1 MNHPIG
7 FFRNFAPMKKVLT
20 YLTRHML
27 PCILCMACISCSHKS
42 HEISPMTERL
52 IELDDSLYFFP
63 KEKSLA
69 QLFDK
74 FDSIAR
80 ICAKR
85 GDHSSEVMTHHI
97 MADLQTMAGHNALAF
112 NEARKLIE
120 ISDCEF
126 GQGIYFLTLSNIDIE
141 LNLFAKARQRL
152 LEALDQLPEQRVLH
166 TRIHLHL
173 LELNVI
179 QQSYNQAMLR
189 IDKIERLNAEEG
201 LHSLPHN
208 IQLRYAAWKALAHIY
223 SGDIAY
229 GRQLMLDFEANNTL
243 KSCDGYGLIHH
254 LLRRNYHHTLKEY
267 DQAEHHAIAY
277 INECLKFKNRHW
289 EQNAYARAGK
299 IFEESGNIA
308 AALPYYQKAVH
319 LRDSLSKVSM
329 NREEVILKEEQQL
342 EDMEYQQWQ
351 KRHTLLRIVFW
362 GGLAALLLIVG
373 IIIFL
378 RHLNRKVQH
387 STQQLK
393 EAHKK
398 VNESIQAKSV
408 FLSNMSHEIRTPL
421 NAISGFSE
429 ILISQPD
436 MEKDMRTECNNIIR
450 ENSMLLLK
458 LLNDVLDLS
467 NLDIEKMNFS
477 LDHYDVVAIGRS
489 IINMFQNIRHSSNA
503 DILFETEVPELTLYT
518 DENRLRQLMI
528 NLLIN
533 ATKFTKDGSITL
545 SIALDKQGN
554 NALFAV
560 TDTGC
565 GIPLE
570 KQKSVFSRFEKL
582 NEEVSGTGLGLS
594 ICQSIIQRLGGDI
607 WIDASYTKGARFV
620 FSHPTPKTDKP

>member
-1 MNHPIG
+1 MHRKNKAELCG
-7 FFRNFAPMKKVLT
+7 LMENLLT
-20 YLTRHML
+20 YLTRFML
-27 PCILCMACISCSHKS
+27 LYSLCTACVSCDHRK
-42 HEISPMTERL
+42 HDITPRTERL

-63 KEKSLA
+63 KERSLA
-69 QLFDK
+69 NLFDE
-74 FDSIAR
+74 FDSIAQ
-80 ICAKR
+80 ICAKE
-85 GDHSSEVMTHHI
+85 GDHSSEVMLRHI

-126 GQGIYFLTLSNIDIE
+126 SQGIYFLTLSNIDIE

-152 LEALDQLPEQRVLH
+152 LEALDRLPEQRTLH
-166 TRIHLHL
+166 TRMHLHL

-201 LHSLPHN
+201 LHTLPHN

-223 SGDIAY
+223 SGDIEY
-229 GRQLMLDFEANNTL
+229 GQQLMLDFEANESL
-243 KSCDGYGLIHH
+243 KSFDGYELIHH
-254 LLRRNYHHTLKEY
+254 LLRRNYHHVLKEY

-277 INECLKFKNRHW
+277 INECLKYKNRHW
-289 EQNAYARAGK
+289 EQNAYARAGR
-299 IFEESGNIA
+299 IFEESGDLTE
-308 AALPYYQKAVH
+308 ALPFYQRAVH
-319 LRDSLSKVSM
+319 LRDSLTKVSM
-329 NREEVILKEEQQL
+329 SREEVALKEKQQL
-342 EDMEYQQWQ
+342 EDQEFQLWK
-351 KRHTLLRIVFW
+351 KRHTLLRIAFL
-362 GGLAALLLIVG
+362 GGLAALLLIAG

-378 RHLNRKVQH
+378 RHLNRKVKR
-387 STQQLK
+387 STQQQK
-393 EAHKK
+393 EAHRK

-436 MEKDMRTECNNIIR
+436 MEKEMRTECNNIIR

-467 NLDIEKMNFS
+467 NLDIEKMSFS
-477 LDHYDVVAIGRS
+477 PDHHDVVAIGRS
-489 IINMFQNIRHSSNA
+489 ITNMLQNIKHSSNA
-503 DILFETEVPELTLYT
+503 SILFETEMSELTLYT
-518 DENRLRQLMI
+518 DENRLRQLLI

-533 ATKFTKDGSITL
+533 ATKFTKEGSITL
-545 SIALDKQGN
+545 SIALDKQGE

-594 ICQSIIQRLGGDI
+594 ICQSIIQRLGGNI
-607 WIDASYTKGARFV
+607 WIDSSYTKGARFV
-620 FSHPTPKTDKP
+620 FSHPTPKTGKP

>member
-1 MNHPIG
+1 ME
-7 FFRNFAPMKKVLT
+7 KLLT
-20 YLTRHML
+20 HLTRFML
-27 PCILCMACISCSHKS
+27 LFTLCTAWGSCDHKS
-42 HEISPMTERL
+42 HEITSMTERL

-69 QLFDK
+69 DLFDE
-74 FDSIAR
+74 FDSIAQ
-80 ICAKR
+80 ICAKE
-85 GDHSSEVMTHHI
+85 GDHSSEVMLRHI

-126 GQGIYFLTLSNIDIE
+126 SQGIYFLTLSNIDIE

-152 LEALDQLPEQRVLH
+152 LEALDRLPEQRTLH
-166 TRIHLHL
+166 TRMHLHL

-189 IDKIERLNAEEG
+189 IDKIERLNAEKG
-201 LHSLPHN
+201 LHTLPHN

-223 SGDIAY
+223 SGDIEY
-229 GRQLMLDFEANNTL
+229 GQKLMLDFEANESL
-243 KSCDGYGLIHH
+243 KSFDGYELIHH
-254 LLRRNYHHTLKEY
+254 LLRRNYHHILKEY
-267 DQAEHHAIAY
+267 DEAEHHAIAY

-299 IFEESGNIA
+299 IFEESGDLA
-308 AALPYYQKAVH
+308 EALPFYQRAVH
-319 LRDSLSKVSM
+319 LRDSLTKVSM
-329 NREEVILKEEQQL
+329 NREEVMLKEEQQL
-342 EDMEYQQWQ
+342 EDQEYQLWK
-351 KRHTLLRIVFW
+351 KRHTLLRIAFL
-362 GGLAALLLIVG
+362 GGLAALLLIAG

-378 RHLNRKVQH
+378 RHLNRKVKR
-387 STQQLK
+387 SNLQLK
-393 EAHKK
+393 EAHRK

-436 MEKDMRTECNNIIR
+436 MEKEMRTECNNIIR

-467 NLDIEKMNFS
+467 NLDIEKMSFS
-477 LDHYDVVAIGRS
+477 LNHHDVVAIGRS
-489 IINMFQNIRHSSNA
+489 ITNMFQNIKHSSNA
-503 DILFETEVPELTLYT
+503 SILFETEVSELTLYT
-518 DENRLRQLMI
+518 DENRLRQLLI

-533 ATKFTKDGSITL
+533 ATKFTKEGSITL
-545 SIALDKQGN
+545 SIALDKQGE

-607 WIDASYTKGARFV
+607 WIDSSYTKGARFV
-620 FSHPTPKTDKP
+620 FSHPTTKTDKL